1 METLHTTQTA
11 IQKQRKNSVFRR
23 LAVLFFLIEAIVLV
37 GVSALLYRYAHM
49 QEEAEIETLHKTVI
63 QGVEQLDGQIESAYQ
78 LTKNLVNDTRL
89 AQIAY
94 HMYPNEYEK
103 SKLVLGILSSIR
115 DICDLNPVIEDIKVS
130 FPAENLDLSISNQY
144 NKWANYQ
151 PPSESEMTL
160 TDFLFIDDGV
170 LKIRIAYPLSSR
182 LLAQEP
188 DYECEVTFSESFL
201 RSCLTVFGSSEQ
213 SGAMLLLTGKDG
225 NIVPIA
231 EQDSSPAVTLL
242 NEKLAQ
248 SGALSLPYIS
258 ITGDRYTLSSE
269 ESAKYPIALVAYRN
283 ATFLSQNMQW
293 IIIQITGV
301 ILVSSIFFLLM
312 IGQTNKQV
320 VRPLYQLMGAFEKV
334 KERNLSTR
342 IYHDRKDEFYFI
354 YDAFNEMVQN
364 MEQLIADIK
373 EQHKLLQNAELMQL
387 QAQIDPHF
395 LYNSFNIIKYMA
407 DGEEYEQITEFVSAL
422 AKYYRFNNKETR
434 QAIPLSAEVEHMET
448 YVYIQQMRFVGRIH
462 VEIGTLPAQVQDYL
476 VPKLILQPLVE
487 NCYNHGLKNKLGD
500 GLIRVSFA
508 LDGDRLTITV
518 ADNGEELTQ
527 DKLEKLQQRVA
538 DTDDASV
545 SHALA
550 NIRRRL
556 ELAYEDSD
564 MLKLS
569 IGELGGLCAELTFD
583 LKQTPLNLI

>member
-1 METLHTTQTA
+1 MEALHNPQTA
-11 IQKQRKNSVFRR
+11 AQKQSKNSVFRR

-63 QGVEQLDGQIESAYQ
+63 QGVGQLDGQIESAYQ

-94 HMYPNEYEK
+94 HMYPNEYER

-231 EQDSSPAVTLL
+231 EQDSGPAVTLL

-248 SGALSLPYIS
+248 PDALSLPYIS
-258 ITGDRYTLSSE
+258 IIGDRYTLSSE
-269 ESAKYPIALVAYRN
+269 ESAKYPIALIAYRN

-320 VRPLYQLMGAFEKV
+320 VKPLYQLIGAFEKI
-334 KERNLSTR
+334 KQRNLSTR

-407 DGEEYEQITEFVSAL
+407 DGEECEQITEFVTAL
-422 AKYYRFNNKETR
+422 AQYYRFNNKETR

-448 YVYIQQMRFVGRIH
+448 YVYIQQMRFVDRIR
-462 VEIGTLPAQVQDYL
+462 VEIGTLPEEVKDYL

-500 GLIRVSFA
+500 GLILVSFE

-518 ADNGEELTQ
+518 ADNGEEMTQ
-527 DKLEKLQQRVA
+527 DKLEKLQQRVI